1 MIRKLDRYIIREFL
15 RTYLIIFLSFAA
27 VFIVID
33 VIDNLPRLMRAGAN
47 TQQAI
52 IYYLL
57 RLPYLLVLTSP
68 VTVLLTGLFMMN
80 SLSKHNESVAIRAA
94 GVSIKRAMLPLFVI
108 GLLISIGVAI
118 MGEYLL
124 PWAESTRSYVY
135 NVQIK
140 GEQPDDQML
149 KAAVHYQGEENDF
162 YYFGFFDGYQNTL
175 RVIDQVKLDED
186 SDEVVHHLTATAASW
201 DGDNWILQDC
211 VVREFKD
218 GKQVNWQHYPRTD
231 KPFLDVEPQD
241 FIRITK
247 KTLSLNFME
256 LKEYIARLEKMG
268 EETNREVVDL
278 HMKIAF
284 PLTNLIVIFFFIPVA
299 TSNIRSKGRGLIF
312 LLGLVV
318 CFTYLIVVRVS
329 QSLGYSGVL
338 HPVLAAWLP
347 NIFFTILGFGFL
359 KKAEI

>member
-1 MIRKLDRYIIREFL
+1 MLRKLDRYIIHEFL
-15 RTYLIIFLSFAA
+15 RTYLIIFFSFAV

-33 VIDNLPRLMRAGAN
+33 VIDNLPRLMRAGAS
-47 TQQAI
+47 TQLAVS
-52 IYYLL
+52 YYLL
-57 RLPYLLVLTSP
+57 RLPFLLVLTSP

-94 GVSIKRAMLPLFVI
+94 GVSIKRAMLPLFMI
-108 GLLISIGVAI
+108 GLIISIVVAI
-118 MGEYLL
+118 FGEYLL
-124 PWAESTRSYVY
+124 PWAESTRAYVY

-149 KAAVHYQGEENDF
+149 KARVHYQGKENDF
-162 YYFGFFDGYQNTL
+162 YYFGFFDGYNNTIKI
-175 RVIDQVKLDED
+175 IDLVKLD
-186 SDEVVHHLTATAASW
+186 DETKQVQQHLTASAAAW
-201 DGDNWILQDC
+201 NGKNWVLQDC
-211 VVREFKD
+211 VIRDFKD
-218 GKQVNWQHYPRTD
+218 GMQSGWKHYPSTD
-231 KPFLDVEPQD
+231 EKLLDVVPQD

-256 LKEYIARLEKMG
+256 LKEYISRLEKMG

-299 TSNIRSKGRGLIF
+299 TTNIRSKGRGLIF

-318 CFTYLIVVRVS
+318 CFTYLIVVRII
-329 QSLGYSGVL
+329 QSLGYNGVI
-338 HPVLAAWLP
+338 PPIWAAWLP
-347 NIFFTILGFGFL
+347 NIAFLLLGFGFL